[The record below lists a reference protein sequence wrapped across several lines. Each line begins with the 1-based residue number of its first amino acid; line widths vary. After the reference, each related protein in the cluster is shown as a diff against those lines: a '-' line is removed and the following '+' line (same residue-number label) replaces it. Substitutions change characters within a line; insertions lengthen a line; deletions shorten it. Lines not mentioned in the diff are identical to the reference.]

1 MSGYRV
7 RVQVIYVYEL
17 RVVAQSKES
26 AEEIVNELDVE
37 SIRQSG
43 NLLDVAV
50 DYPETEEV
58 R

>member
-1 MSGYRV
+1 MKSYV
-7 RVQVIYVYEL
+7 AHVSVIYVYEL
-17 RVVAQSKES
+17 HIVAQSKES

-43 NLLDVAV
+43 NLLDVVV